1 MIFVI
6 DVSDENYLEAF
17 DTLLQELKTFSEPLA
32 QKQRIILCNKI
43 DIEGALDRAEEIKAK
58 LQEKNP
64 DEKVLFMSVYE
75 RKGLK
80 NVEQAIIS
88 LVDSMENKDRFEN
101 LSGETALNR
110 AGKTKISDFLKDKAN
125 CTTDTDQYPGSEL

>member
-1 MIFVI
+1 
-6 DVSDENYLEAF
+6 
-17 DTLLQELKTFSEPLA
+17 
-32 QKQRIILCNKI
+32 
-43 DIEGALDRAEEIKAK
+43 
-58 LQEKNP
+58 
-64 DEKVLFMSVYE
+64 MSVYE
-75 RKGLK
+75 RKCLK

-88 LVDSMENKDRFEN
+88 LVEEMEAGNSRFEN

>member
-1 MIFVI
+1 M
-6 DVSDENYLEAF
+6 
-17 DTLLQELKTFSEPLA
+17 
-32 QKQRIILCNKI
+32 
-43 DIEGALDRAEEIKAK
+43 DIEQIIKAK